1 METREWIL
9 KRNCS
14 IAPRRQAWVTAIF
27 CTVSLTNLSAFF
39 VQGAWT
45 ILIVTVAEMR
55 CVRRC
60 CCLHADT
67 RGRSTNQ
74 ILVIP
79 GF

>member
-45 ILIVTVAEMR
+45 ILIVTVAR
-55 CVRRC
+55 WAASGVAAACAPIVDC
-60 CCLHADT
+60 
-67 RGRSTNQ
+67 RSNQ
-74 ILVIP
+74 ILVIA

>member
-27 CTVSLTNLSAFF
+27 CTVSPANLSAFI

-45 ILIVTVAEMR
+45 ILIVTVAKWATPGVAAA
-55 CVRRC
+55 CAPIV
-60 CCLHADT
+60 D
-67 RGRSTNQ
+67 RGSNQ
-74 ILVIP
+74 ILVIA